1 MKHKIGKFTLELSH
15 DGETIY
21 GDIECGEF
29 TASLC
34 HAEDTGSLYNDD
46 DTKRLPVPRSV
57 LDKCWKF
64 EQEFFE
70 RLTKSTL

>member
-1 MKHKIGKFTLELSH
+1 MKYKIGKFTLELSH
-15 DGETIY
+15 DGETTF
-21 GDIECGEF
+21 GHIECGEF

-34 HAEDTGSLYNDD
+34 VAEDTGSLHNDD
-46 DTKRLPVPRSV
+46 DTKLLPVPRSV
-57 LDKCWKF
+57 LDKCWKL